1 MTKAAWVAEELYNI
15 MTKATLVAEDLYDKS
30 RFDCRGVV

>member
-1 MTKAAWVAEELYNI
+1 MKKATLVAEELHKI

>member
-1 MTKAAWVAEELYNI
+1 MTKATLVAEELYKI

-30 RFDCRGVV
+30 HFDCRGVV